1 MGLIAQA
8 MKSGS
13 VNYGTGAEYIFTG
26 GHNNKIT
33 ATSLNHPFADS
44 PFLSC
49 IICNNLNNFIRQAEP
64 ELDSPA
70 SKLH

>member
-13 VNYGTGAEYIFTG
+13 VNYGTGAEYVFTS

-49 IICNNLNNFIRQAEP
+49 IIYNNFIRQAEP